1 MDIDEPVLESAAN
14 ARRRSTPDPVAEA
27 APAEPEHDSE
37 ADDEDDAA
45 SMGAARGAQD
55 DADEVGDEDGDA
67 DVGPSEVAEA
77 ERAGPG
83 TPPATVLR
91 SSDELA
97 DDQIGES
104 VEAIEAA
111 VASLALKQQSS
122 AAAPASTAAAA
133 TGTATAAEGEPAAR
147 PEAQHAT
154 VDAQDE
160 EPQVQERA
168 HSFTGD
174 QRPEPA
180 SPDPQ
185 TAHAPASPPSK
196 PPGAAACPPSPA
208 PPEPSPSLPA
218 TAASTPNGP
227 FPWHLYPK
235 HFFILSSSGKPVYS
249 YHGDEASLVGL
260 SALISALISVVS
272 AQGDAVQHIRCG
284 PALIVFRTHG
294 PLYFVAASSLGEPA
308 TALKKQLELLHG
320 QLVLVVTTGGGQLCR
335 ATVFLGAYW

>member
-1 MDIDEPVLESAAN
+1 MDIEEPVLESAAN
-14 ARRRSTPDPVAEA
+14 ARRRSNPDPVAEA
-27 APAEPEHDSE
+27 AAAPADPEHDSE
-37 ADDEDDAA
+37 ADDDDDAA
-45 SMGAARGAQD
+45 SVGAARGAQD
-55 DADEVGDEDGDA
+55 DADEVGDGDGDA
-67 DVGPSEVAEA
+67 GGPSEVAE
-77 ERAGPG
+77 AGPG

-91 SSDELA
+91 SSNELG
-97 DDQIGES
+97 DDQLGES

-111 VASLALKQQSS
+111 VASLALKRQPS
-122 AAAPASTAAAA
+122 AAAPAAAAA
-133 TGTATAAEGEPAAR
+133 AAAGTTAAEAEPGPR
-147 PEAQHAT
+147 PVAQHAT
-154 VDAQDE
+154 VDAQEE
-160 EPQVQERA
+160 EPQAHERTR
-168 HSFTGD
+168 SFTGE

-180 SPDPQ
+180 SPDPHI
-185 TAHAPASPPSK
+185 THAPASPPSK
-196 PPGAAACPPSPA
+196 PPCAAASPPSPA
-208 PPEPSPSLPA
+208 SPAPSPSLPA
-218 TAASTPNGP
+218 PAASTPNGP

-320 QLVLVVTTGGGQLCR
+320 QLVLVVTTGGDRGPAR
-335 ATVFLGAYW
+335 TVLVGAHG